1 MTLLVRYFIFRMSER
16 VFGQGS
22 SELAF
27 FLFCDVASGKP
38 EKPESSLL
46 VSGSLG
52 IHRLV
57 FSIFLDP
64 GSGRIWHLLQTSK
77 ASASL
82 WHQAYI
88 LTRQF
93 RRGRALVQKSKG
105 ASNS

>member
-1 MTLLVRYFIFRMSER
+1 MSSR
-16 VFGQGS
+16 K
-22 SELAF
+22 
-27 FLFCDVASGKP
+27 FLFFPFPSLSFLPP
-38 EKPESSLL
+38 EFWGGPPESARFPG
-46 VSGSLG
+46 GSLG